1 MAKLTINPG
10 IDTYISD
17 LTKLYDESEEI
28 CKRSAYMGAKIVA
41 DSIRSEIESIP
52 VESGKEKEAQG
63 GYANGLTAK
72 QKAGLLKRGKNMGLG
87 IAHFRRDGSFINVK
101 VGMAGYNSIK
111 TKRYPK
117 GQPNAMIIRALESG
131 TSFRARNPVITRGTN
146 AARGA
151 AEQAIKKQMDEEIK
165 KRIH

>member
-1 MAKLTINPG
+1 MAKLTINPS

-17 LTKLYDESEEI
+17 LTKLYSDSEEI

-41 DSIRSEIESIP
+41 DRCRAEISNIP
-52 VESGKEKEAQG
+52 VESAKEKESRG
-63 GYANGLTAK
+63 GFANGLTNS
-72 QKAGLLKRGKNMGLG
+72 QKNGLLAGLG
-87 IAHFRRDGSFINVK
+87 IAHFRKDGSFINVK
-101 VGMAGYNSIK
+101 IGMDGYNSTV
-111 TKRYPK
+111 TKHYPK

-131 TSFRARNPVITRGTN
+131 TSFRTRNPVITRATN

-151 AEQAIKKQMDEEIK
+151 AEQAIKQQMDEEIK

>member
-1 MAKLTINPG
+1 MAKLIINPG

-17 LTKLYDESEEI
+17 LTKLFDESEEI

-41 DSIRSEIESIP
+41 DKCRSAIESIP
-52 VESGKEKEAQG
+52 TRSYSKKTEMVSGI
-63 GYANGLTAK
+63 TPS
-72 QKAGLLKRGKNMGLG
+72 QKAGLLAGLG
-87 IAHFRRDGSFINVK
+87 IAHFRNDGGFINVK
-101 VGMAGYNSIK
+101 IGMDGYNSTVTEK
-111 TKRYPK
+111 YPN
-117 GQPNAMIIRALESG
+117 GQPNAMIIRSLESG
-131 TSFRARNPVITRGTN
+131 TSFRARNPVITRATN

>member
-1 MAKLTINPG
+1 MAKLTINPS

-17 LTKLYDESEEI
+17 LTKLYNDSEEI

-41 DSIRSEIESIP
+41 DRCRAEISNIP
-52 VESGKEKEAQG
+52 VESAKEKESRG
-63 GYANGLTAK
+63 GFANGLTNS
-72 QKAGLLKRGKNMGLG
+72 QKNGLLAGLG
-87 IAHFRRDGSFINVK
+87 IAHFRKDGSFINVK
-101 VGMAGYNSIK
+101 IGMDGYNSTV
-111 TKRYPK
+111 TKHYPK

-131 TSFRARNPVITRGTN
+131 TSFRTRNPVITRATN

-151 AEQAIKKQMDEEIK
+151 AEQAIKQQMDEEIK

>member
-10 IDTYISD
+10 IDTYITD

-41 DSIRSEIESIP
+41 DRCRAEIGSLP
-52 VESGKEKEAQG
+52 VETEKQKRE
-63 GYANGLTAK
+63 NSESSSGLTGE
-72 QKAGLLKRGKNMGLG
+72 QKRGLLSGLG
-87 IAHFRRDGSFINVK
+87 ISHFRKDGSFINVK
-101 VGMAGYNSIK
+101 IGISGHNAKN
-111 TKRYPK
+111 
-117 GQPNAMIIRALESG
+117 QPNIAIIRSLESG
-131 TSFRARNPVITRGTN
+131 TSFRARNPVITRATN

>member
-10 IDTYISD
+10 IDTYITD

-41 DSIRSEIESIP
+41 DRCRAEIGNIQ
-52 VESGKEKEAQG
+52 VESAKEKESQSG
-63 GYANGLTAK
+63 FANGLTNS
-72 QKAGLLKRGKNMGLG
+72 QKNGLLAGLG
-87 IAHFRRDGSFINVK
+87 IAHFRKDGSFINVK
-101 VGMAGYNSIK
+101 IGMDGYNSTV
-111 TKRYPK
+111 TKHYPR

-131 TSFRARNPVITRGTN
+131 TSFRARNPVITRATN

>member
-1 MAKLTINPG
+1 MAKLTISPG
-10 IDTYISD
+10 IDNYITD

-41 DSIRSEIESIP
+41 DRCRAEISNIP
-52 VESGKEKEAQG
+52 VESERQKR
-63 GYANGLTAK
+63 ANGGNASGLTGS
-72 QKAGLLKRGKNMGLG
+72 QKNGLLAGLG
-87 IAHFRRDGSFINVK
+87 IAHFRNDGGFINVK
-101 VGMAGYNSIK
+101 IGMDGYNSTV
-111 TKRYPK
+111 TKHYPK
-117 GQPNAMIIRALESG
+117 GQPNAMIIRSLESG
-131 TSFRARNPVITRGTN
+131 TSFRSRNPVITRATN